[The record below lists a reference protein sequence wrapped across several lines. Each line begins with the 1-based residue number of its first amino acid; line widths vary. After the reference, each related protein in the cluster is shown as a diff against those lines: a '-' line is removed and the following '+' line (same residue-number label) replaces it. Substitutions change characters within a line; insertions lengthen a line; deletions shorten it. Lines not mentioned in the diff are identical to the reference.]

1 MSFMSAVKSELDNEY
16 NVSMTENGA
25 LGYATCQPLVDM
37 NFRVTSYR
45 NRSEAEIISDYVK
58 ALNEDFPLAVAW
70 LFYARDVR
78 EGLGERRLFRAL
90 IKHLANTHPKLVEQL
105 LNEIAE
111 YGRWDDLLTLLDTA
125 AYDAVVELVVK
136 QLKSDIN
143 NMAEN
148 KPISLLAKWMPSV
161 NTSSAVTR
169 AQANILIKAMGV
181 SPRNYRKMLSHLRAY
196 LKLVEVS
203 ASANEWSEINY
214 SAVPSKANL
223 KYKEAFLKH
232 DKERREA
239 YLASVARGDAKI
251 NSSVAF
257 PHDIVHKYN
266 LFNYYSYGNS
276 AALDATLEEMWKALP
291 DNVLNNTLCVADGSG
306 SMYQRMDRK
315 SDVLAIEVANALAIY
330 AGQHCTGEF
339 KDTYITFS
347 HRPQL
352 VKLNGKTLLDNLQ
365 LAKAHNE
372 VSDTDI
378 KKVFELI
385 LQTALKHQMTQED
398 LPKNI
403 LILSDM
409 EFNSA
414 TGYHQ
419 PDKRLFD
426 MLANEYKRYG
436 YTLPR
441 LIFWNLCGRTNTIPM
456 IENDA
461 GVALVSGFSIN
472 TLNVVMSNA
481 RDPWVALA
489 EVLLSERYAKIVEIA
504 TKYFEA

>member
-1 MSFMSAVKSELDNEY
+1 MSFMSAVKSELDNKY
-16 NVSMTENGA
+16 NVSVTENGA

-45 NRSEAEIISDYVK
+45 NRSEAEIVSDYIK

-78 EGLGERRLFRAL
+78 EGLGERRLFRTL
-90 IKHLANTHPKLVEQL
+90 IKHLANSHPKLVEQL
-105 LNEIAE
+105 LSEIAE

-125 AYDAVVELVVK
+125 VYDAVVELVVK

-161 NTSSAVTR
+161 NTSSAITR

-232 DKERREA
+232 DKDRREA
-239 YLASVARGDAKI
+239 YLASVARGDVKI

-266 LFNYYSYGNS
+266 LFSSNYYSS
-276 AALDATLEEMWKALP
+276 KTPTLDATLEEMWKALP

-306 SMYQRMDRK
+306 SMYQKMDKK

-339 KDTYITFS
+339 KNTYITFS

-365 LAKAHNE
+365 LAKSHNE
-372 VSDTDI
+372 ISDTNI

-385 LQTALKHQMTQED
+385 LQTALKYNMSQED

-414 TGYHQ
+414 TYSRT
-419 PDKRLFD
+419 DKRLFD
-426 MLANEYKRYG
+426 MLAEEYKNYG

-481 RDPWVALA
+481 RDPWIALI
-489 EVLLSERYAKIVEIA
+489 EVLLSERYSKIVETA
-504 TKYFEA
+504 RKYFEA

>member
-16 NVSMTENGA
+16 NVSVTENRA

-70 LFYARDVR
+70 LFYTRDVR

-111 YGRWDDLLTLLDTA
+111 YGRWDDLLVLLDTSA
-125 AYDAVVELVVK
+125 HNAVVELIVK
-136 QLKSDIN
+136 QLKRDIS

-148 KPISLLAKWMPSV
+148 KSISLLAKWMPSV

-239 YLASVARGDAKI
+239 YLASVERGDAKI

-266 LFNYYSYGNS
+266 LFNRYSYGNS

-365 LAKAHNE
+365 LAKSHNE

-378 KKVFELI
+378 QKVFELI
-385 LQTALKHQMTQED
+385 LQTALKHNMSQED

-414 TGYHQ
+414 TYYRT
-419 PDKRLFD
+419 DKRLFD
-426 MLANEYKRYG
+426 MLAEEYKRYG

>member
-16 NVSMTENGA
+16 NVSVTENGA

-45 NRSEAEIISDYVK
+45 NRSEAEIVSDYVK

-90 IKHLANTHPKLVEQL
+90 IKHLANTHPQLVEQL
-105 LNEIAE
+105 LSEIAE
-111 YGRWDDLLTLLDTA
+111 YGRWDDLLVLLDTSVNK
-125 AYDAVVELVVK
+125 AVVELIVT

-143 NMAEN
+143 AMAEN
-148 KPISLLAKWMPSV
+148 KSISLLAKWMPSV
-161 NTSSAVTR
+161 NTSSPVTR

-181 SPRNYRKMLSHLRAY
+181 SPRSYRKMLSRLRAY
-196 LKLVEVS
+196 LKVVEVS

-239 YLASVARGDAKI
+239 YLDSVARGDAKI
-251 NSSVAF
+251 NSSAAF

-266 LFNYYSYGNS
+266 MFNYYSSNVK
-276 AALDATLEEMWKALP
+276 LDATLEEMWKALP
-291 DNVLNNTLCVADGSG
+291 DTVLTNTLCVADGSG
-306 SMYQRMDRK
+306 SMYTKMDKK

-330 AGQHCTGEF
+330 AGQHCAGEF
-339 KDTYITFS
+339 KNTYITFS
-347 HRPQL
+347 NRPQL
-352 VKLNGKTLLDNLQ
+352 VKLNGKTLLDNLA

-372 VSDTDI
+372 VSDTNI
-378 KKVFELI
+378 QKVFELV
-385 LQTALKHQMTQED
+385 LQTAIKHQMSQED

-419 PDKRLFD
+419 PNKKLFD
-426 MLANEYKRYG
+426 MLGEEYKRYG

-456 IENDA
+456 IQNEA

-481 RDPWVALA
+481 RDPWIALA
-489 EVLLSERYAKIVEIA
+489 EVLLSERYAKIVEIS
-504 TKYFEA
+504 TRYFEA